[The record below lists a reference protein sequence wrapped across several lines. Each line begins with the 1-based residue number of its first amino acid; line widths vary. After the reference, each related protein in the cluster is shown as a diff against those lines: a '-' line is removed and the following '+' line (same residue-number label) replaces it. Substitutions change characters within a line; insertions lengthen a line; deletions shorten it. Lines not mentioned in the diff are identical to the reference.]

1 MKIHKKNDRFAVFG
15 AGHGGKAMAAHLSI
29 MGAEVTLYNR
39 TWKHVEVIAQR
50 GGIALSGDAGAPNGF
65 GELALVTSDV
75 EEALYGNDV
84 IFVVVPAFAHAE
96 LARRMAPHLVD
107 GQIMILNPG
116 RTLGA
121 FEFRKV
127 LYDSGCTARVAVA
140 ETQTFIFAS
149 RSTGP
154 AQAYIHRVKEA
165 VPLAALP
172 AFDTPVVLAAIKD
185 YYPEFIDGKTVL
197 HTGLNN
203 IGAVFHPT
211 IMINNIGRI
220 ESTDGEFEFYYDGV
234 TPTVAKLMEAVD
246 RERINVGKAL
256 GIDLLTAQ
264 EWLKLAYDAEG
275 DDLHQAIHNQGGY
288 RGIKAPTTINH
299 RYVNE
304 DIPMSLVPLAS
315 LGNKFGI
322 RVRAMESV
330 IRLACIA
337 RGVDYWAIG
346 RTVENLE
353 IDTVQL
359 KELFRIC
366 RGREPV
372 EDLASRV
379 IRGANYLGLPLV

>member
-1 MKIHKKNDRFAVFG
+1 
-15 AGHGGKAMAAHLSI
+15 MAAHLSI

-39 TWKHVEVIAQR
+39 TWRNVEPIRDR
-50 GGIALSGDAGAPNGF
+50 GGIALSSPDGAPGGF
-65 GELALVTSDV
+65 GRIALVTSNIR
-75 EEALYGNDV
+75 EAITGSQV
-84 IFVVVPAFAHAE
+84 IFIVVPAFAHAE
-96 LARRMAPHLVD
+96 LAAKMAPHLAD
-107 GQIMILNPG
+107 GQIIILNPG

-127 LYDSGCTARVAVA
+127 LYDNGCSARVIVA
-140 ETQTFIFAS
+140 ETQTFVFAS

-172 AFDTPVVLAAIKD
+172 AYDTPIVLDAIRN

-211 IMINNIGRI
+211 IMIHNVGRI
-220 ESTDGEFEFYYDGV
+220 ESTDGDFEFYFEGV

-256 GIDLLTAQ
+256 GIDLLTAR
-264 EWLKLAYDAEG
+264 EWLKLAYEAEG
-275 DDLHQAIHNQGGY
+275 DCLNEAIHNQNGY
-288 RGIKAPTTINH
+288 RGIKAPSTVNH
-299 RYVNE
+299 RYINE

-315 LGNKFGI
+315 LGRKFGI

-330 IRLACIA
+330 IRLASIA
-337 RGVDYWAIG
+337 RGEDYWAIG
-346 RTVENLE
+346 RTVESLE
-353 IDTVQL
+353 IDNVQL
-359 KELFRIC
+359 RELLGIC
-366 RGREPV
+366 LGQKPMDNFQSMYV
-372 EDLASRV
+372 SGL
-379 IRGANYLGLPLV
+379 NYLGMSSV